1 MTGDTTLF
9 AHIISMFTNQTERAA
24 TEALG
29 YILAESET
37 VRRGV
42 EQLVRTVIDIRFSTS
57 SVPRGTRGLPHGA
70 YSGPVDPGALL
81 PGTPSHR
88 E

>member
-1 MTGDTTLF
+1 
-9 AHIISMFTNQTERAA
+9 MFTNQTERAA

-42 EQLVRTVIDIRFSTS
+42 EQLVNDGGAAIDRITQVHTEVMR
-57 SVPRGTRGLPHGA
+57 RRW
-70 YSGPVDPGALL
+70 
-81 PGTPSHR
+81 
-88 E
+88 